1 MRAAGRVPPKLTD
14 KSSQLVIFLSVFCSH
29 CLLMF
34 SFSAGDF
41 VSGLRPNLRPLGGLQ
56 DGPETGFLGTAK
68 RYYNFVFTDLAGK
81 CVLIEFGIYCFIQKE
96 KSAFIKYFAI
106 FDVI

>member
-14 KSSQLVIFLSVFCSH
+14 KSSVSYFLSVFCSH

-56 DGPETGFLGTAK
+56 DGPETGFFGTAK

-81 CVLIEFGIYCFIQKE
+81 CLLKEFGIYCYNLKKI
-96 KSAFIKYFAI
+96 AIIKYFAI
-106 FDVI
+106 FEAI

>member
-1 MRAAGRVPPKLTD
+1 MRAILTGFRPNLLI
-14 KSSQLVIFLSVFCSH
+14 KAPLVIFYVYFAQ

-56 DGPETGFLGTAK
+56 DGHEAGFLGTAK

-81 CVLIEFGIYCFIQKE
+81 CFIIRIFAYVFLIKLKE
-96 KSAFIKYFAI
+96 QNARTENHI
-106 FDVI
+106 F